1 MPRLTRLTRTGLT
14 LVELVLVISLLVI
27 ATALTAPAMHNA
39 FASVRLKRA
48 GDQVLAAWARAR
60 AEAIETGEVW
70 QCRFRP
76 ETNVLC
82 IEPWSAVD
90 AASSAPTGSGRRTGA
105 SAASAGRST
114 AGGSTS
120 ASRSAGASAAGR
132 SPSAPVASG
141 AADDGTDSSSV
152 ERQLGEGLK
161 CYRGERGVDDPLR
174 PDVASESLTS
184 TGSEWSEAILF
195 FPDGSTSDAALTLA
209 LEDRLFLRLHL
220 RGLTGVARAS
230 AVLTRNEL
238 DSYERR

>member
-1 MPRLTRLTRTGLT
+1 MPRFARTARAGLT

-39 FASVRLKRA
+39 FASVRLQRA

-60 AEAIETGEVW
+60 AEAIETGAVW

-90 AASSAPTGSGRRTGA
+90 AASSAPTTAGRRTSTPSA
-105 SAASAGRST
+105 SAARNPTSGSATSSRT
-114 AGGSTS
+114 AGT
-120 ASRSAGASAAGR
+120 SAAGETR
-132 SPSAPVASG
+132 STTATSG
-141 AADDGTDSSSV
+141 ADDALGV

-174 PDVASESLTS
+174 PDVASESLAS
-184 TGSEWSEAILF
+184 SGGEWSEAILF

-230 AVLTRNEL
+230 AVLTRAEL
-238 DSYERR
+238 DAYERR

>member
-1 MPRLTRLTRTGLT
+1 MPHLARSTRTGLT

-60 AEAIETGEVW
+60 AEAIETGAVW

-90 AASSAPTGSGRRTGA
+90 AASSAPTTPGGRTGA
-105 SAASAGRST
+105 SAARSST
-114 AGGSTS
+114 SGSTS
-120 ASRSAGASAAGR
+120 SRSAGASAAAGPR
-132 SPSAPVASG
+132 NATFKSG
-141 AADDGTDSSSV
+141 AAGSATDAAGV

-230 AVLTRNEL
+230 AVLTRNEF
-238 DSYERR
+238 DSYDRR